1 LTTKYSW
8 IESMALKNVLAAL
21 AGCLCLMDSA
31 LAEESSVLDKTMSAL
46 SRAADATVRGV
57 ERGARAAGHGI
68 EAGLA
73 ATEYGI
79 KRGAAATS
87 DALSKV
93 GEKIVG
99 HSSKESFS
107 NGSVDKE
114 NQQKPS
120 PPPAQSK
127 AE

>member
-1 LTTKYSW
+1 MT
-8 IESMALKNVLAAL
+8 LKHTLAAL
-21 AGCLCLMDSA
+21 AGCLCFLGGA
-31 LAEESSVLDKTMSAL
+31 HAEEASIVEKTMSAL
-46 SRAADATVRGV
+46 SRAADATFRGI
-57 ERGARAAGHGI
+57 ERGAKAVGHGI

-93 GEKIVG
+93 GDKFVSHAGNE
-99 HSSKESFS
+99 SSAH
-107 NGSVDKE
+107 GSVDKD
-114 NQQKPS
+114 NRQKPT

-127 AE
+127 AD